1 MDSPEATRN
10 AAYLAG
16 LLAETTRQKD
26 KSNANPYC
34 NDESVKAIAEAA
46 VLGAQSEAF
55 VVSNGHVGR
64 WAKLVAT
71 KDNLAGCAARCAKSL
86 ANRSESVEIAKAIV
100 QALPMGE
107 DVDEGEV
114 VAEVLKAFVVDEP
127 SADEALRMD
136 AARRIELAIAA
147 KAAAKKK
154 E

>member
-1 MDSPEATRN
+1 
-10 AAYLAG
+10 
-16 LLAETTRQKD
+16 
-26 KSNANPYC
+26 
-34 NDESVKAIAEAA
+34 
-46 VLGAQSEAF
+46 
-55 VVSNGHVGR
+55 
-64 WAKLVAT
+64 
-71 KDNLAGCAARCAKSL
+71 
-86 ANRSESVEIAKAIV
+86 
-100 QALPMGE
+100 MGE